1 MLGIKIKLS
10 TVFHLQIDSQT
21 ERMNQEL
28 EQYLQFFIDYQ
39 QKDWPEWLAAVEFA
53 INNKTHLVIKMFLF
67 IVNYGRNLIIGVDIR
82 KKRKSG
88 KDNRVCRE

>member
-1 MLGIKIKLS
+1 MLEIKIKLS
-10 TVFHLQIDSQT
+10 TAFHLQIDGQT

-53 INNKTHLVIKMFLF
+53 INNKI
-67 IVNYGRNLIIGVDIR
+67 GRNLMIRVDIR

-88 KDNRVCRE
+88 KDSRVCRE